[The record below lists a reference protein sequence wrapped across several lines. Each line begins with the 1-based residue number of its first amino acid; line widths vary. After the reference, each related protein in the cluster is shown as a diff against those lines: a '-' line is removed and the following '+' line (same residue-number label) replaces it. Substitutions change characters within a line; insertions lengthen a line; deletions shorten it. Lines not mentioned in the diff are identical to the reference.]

1 MTGQHRQPKFKITLH
16 QEPMGSCLHP
26 LRQYVNESKGGSKG
40 SFERVVTLH
49 CTPPPLTLRSPKCQK
64 CTVNALFHNQQQ
76 HLFTFPF
83 TQKLVKLPFKKTC
96 FMRTFSVWEDQI
108 KLSSEVIPFTCLTK
122 FLDFLFFSFFF
133 FFCKWQTSYL
143 PHSPD

>member
-1 MTGQHRQPKFKITLH
+1 MTGLHRQPKFKIA
-16 QEPMGSCLHP
+16 LHP

-40 SFERVVTLH
+40 SFEGVVTLH

-108 KLSSEVIPFTCLTK
+108 KLSSQVIPFTCLTK
-122 FLDFLFFSFFF
+122 FLDFFFF
-133 FFCKWQTSYL
+133 FFVNGKQPTCLIHLTDSYAF
-143 PHSPD
+143 